1 MLKTIP
7 VKTPPGENLINI
19 TSSIRDLVRE
29 SGVAEGLCVLFV
41 PHTTASLTINS
52 QMDPRT
58 QADIL
63 SDLKRLVPTRVDF
76 QHIYDTP
83 ADAAGHIK
91 TTLVGSSQSLIV
103 TGGELLLGSSQG
115 IFFYEFDGPRERQV
129 IARVMAD
136 QD

>member
-7 VKTPPGENLINI
+7 LKTPPGETLVNI
-19 TSSIRDLVRE
+19 TAHIRDLVHE
-29 SGVAEGLCVLFV
+29 SGIAEGLCVLYV

-63 SDLKRLVPTRVDF
+63 ADLKRLVPTRVDF

-91 TTLVGSSQSLIV
+91 TTLVGTSQSLIV

-115 IFFYEFDGPRERQV
+115 IFFYEFDGPRDRQV
-129 IARVMAD
+129 VVRVLAD
-136 QD
+136 RD

>member
-1 MLKTIP
+1 MLKTIA

-19 TSSIRDLVRE
+19 TPSVRDLVRA
-29 SGVAEGLCVLFV
+29 SGVVEGLCVLYS

-63 SDLKRLVPTRVDF
+63 ADLKRLVPTRVDF

-91 TTLVGSSQSLIV
+91 TTLVGISQSLIV
-103 TGGELLLGSSQG
+103 TEGELLLGSSQG
-115 IFFYEFDGPRERQV
+115 IFFYEFDGPRDRQV
-129 IARVMAD
+129 IVRILAD
-136 QD
+136 HD

>member
-19 TSSIRDLVRE
+19 TPSIRDLVRE
-29 SGVAEGLCVLFV
+29 SGVAEGLCVLYV

-129 IARVMAD
+129 IARIMAD

>member
-1 MLKTIP
+1 MLKTIA

-19 TSSIRDLVRE
+19 TPSVRDLVRA
-29 SGVAEGLCVLFV
+29 SGVVEGLCVLYS

-63 SDLKRLVPTRVDF
+63 ADLKRLVPTRVDF

-91 TTLVGSSQSLIV
+91 TTLVGISQSLIV

-115 IFFYEFDGPRERQV
+115 IFFYEFDGPRDRQV
-129 IARVMAD
+129 IVRILAD
-136 QD
+136 HD